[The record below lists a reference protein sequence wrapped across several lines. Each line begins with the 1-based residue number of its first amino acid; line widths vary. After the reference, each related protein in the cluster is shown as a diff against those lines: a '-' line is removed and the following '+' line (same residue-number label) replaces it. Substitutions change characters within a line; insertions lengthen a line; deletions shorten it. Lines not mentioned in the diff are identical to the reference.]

1 MKIGNNSKSRH
12 TKIIIQIECAN
23 NGTNS
28 KKIMIK
34 LFNNRENDNENN
46 RSSNKN
52 HIMIILIMM
61 TY

>member
-28 KKIMIK
+28 KK
-34 LFNNRENDNENN
+34 NND
-46 RSSNKN
+46 KAF
-52 HIMIILIMM
+52 
-61 TY
+61 